1 MADRLRFLLDTN
13 ILIPLQD
20 SMLALQPSLT
30 EFVRLCN
37 AYGHQLLYHPASVED
52 IQRDPDVAR
61 RTRTLARL
69 RQYQLLQEG
78 DPCPWNTPQTSTNDA
93 CDNRLLWALQQN
105 AAHAFV
111 TEDKDIHRKARQ
123 EGLGGRVYVIQQ
135 AHDWLRRLH
144 EPGSVVLPY
153 IDEVELHTLT
163 PQLTTPFFDSLREGY
178 DDFNGWFERVAQQG
192 RRAWV
197 YRAPGNGQVL
207 AICVFDVQ
215 IDEPIDDDGQT
226 LPGPALKLCT
236 FKVGEA
242 VRGRKIGEL
251 FLRAAFQ
258 HATNHRCEHI
268 FLHANGEQQDRL
280 TDLLVDFGFYRAG
293 DYKGDAVMV
302 KDHPINP
309 PAIQMDPFE
318 YVRRFYPHYDG
329 GENVRKFIVPIQPRY
344 HDILFPDSTVP
355 GRVLPD
361 GHPRQHV
368 GNAIK
373 LAYLSNAPSNRPRAG
388 DVVLFY
394 RSHDRQAITTLGI
407 VERYEVQTS
416 ADEIA
421 QLVSR
426 RTVYSM
432 EDIVEMTERPTHV
445 KVMLFRM
452 IKNFDRPVTQD
463 RLRQMRVIH
472 GWPQSIT
479 EIRDES
485 FSRILTAAN
494 G

>member
-20 SMLALQPSLT
+20 SMLVLEPSLT
-30 EFVRLCN
+30 DFVRLCS
-37 AYGHQLLYHPASVED
+37 AHGHQLLRHPASMED
-52 IQRDPDVAR
+52 IRRDPDVHR
-61 RTRTLARL
+61 RNRTLARL
-69 RQYQLLQEG
+69 GQYQLLQEG
-78 DPCPWNTPQTSTNDA
+78 EPCPWNTAETNTNDA

-105 AAHAFV
+105 AAHAFI
-111 TEDKDIHRKARQ
+111 TEDKNIHRKARA
-123 EGLGGRVYVIQQ
+123 EGLDARVYSIQQ

-144 EPGSVVLPY
+144 EPANVELPN

-163 PQLTTPFFDSLREGY
+163 PQLGSPFFDSLREGY
-178 DDFNGWFERVAQQG
+178 DGFNAWFERVAQQG

-197 YRAPGNGQVL
+197 YRNPGLNRVE
-207 AICVFDVQ
+207 AICIFDVQ
-215 IDEPIDDDGQT
+215 TDEQIDDDGQT
-226 LPGPALKLCT
+226 LDGRSLKLCT

-280 TDLLVDFGFYRAG
+280 TDLLVDFGFFPAGTYR
-293 DYKGDAVMV
+293 GDAVLV
-302 KDHPINP
+302 KSHPINP
-309 PAIQMDPFE
+309 PAIQMAPFE
-318 YVRRFYPHYDG
+318 YVRKYYPHYDG
-329 GENVRKFIVPIQPRY
+329 GANVRKFIVPIKPRY
-344 HDILFPDSTVP
+344 HNILFPDIR
-355 GRVLPD
+355 GLPA

-373 LAYLSNAPSNRPRAG
+373 LAYLSNAPSNVPSPG

-394 RSHDRQAITTLGI
+394 RSRDQKAVTTLGV
-407 VERYEVQTS
+407 VERYEVKTN

-432 EDIVEMTERPTHV
+432 ADIAGMADRARSV

-452 IKNFDRPVTQD
+452 IKNFDRPVTLEQ
-463 RLRQMRVIH
+463 LRQLQIMRA
-472 GWPQSIT
+472 WPQSIT